1 MTKPSRRE
9 IMNPP
14 DESPMAII
22 ERVKKLRNQEQNEK
36 TKKEIEDLLRE
47 YKRRFLRHSML

>member
-1 MTKPSRRE
+1 MVKPSRRP

-14 DESPMAII
+14 EESPNAII
-22 ERVKKLRNQEQNEK
+22 ERVKKLRAQPETEK
-36 TKKEIEDLLRE
+36 TKKEIEDLVNE